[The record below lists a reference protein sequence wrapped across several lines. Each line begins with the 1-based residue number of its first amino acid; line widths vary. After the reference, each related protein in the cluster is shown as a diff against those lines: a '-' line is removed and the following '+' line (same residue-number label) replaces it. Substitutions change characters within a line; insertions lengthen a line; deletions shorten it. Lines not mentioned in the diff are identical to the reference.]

1 MLGITD
7 GSSFHAMCV
16 SKYRFIFSDLILTN
30 FFRVN
35 SRFNLRVCKKN
46 KRYLNI
52 SMEK

>member
-7 GSSFHAMCV
+7 ESSFHAMCV

-30 FFRVN
+30 FFPVN
-35 SRFNLRVCKKN
+35 SRFNLRVCKN

-52 SMEK
+52 SMKK